1 MPEDQSQPDEQQQDP
16 PATGDQ
22 QQSQQQDPPDLGDPG
37 KRALAAERTAR
48 QAAEKA
54 NRDLQARLTALE
66 EKDLDDLA
74 KAQAEN
80 QRLTARIAETEAVA
94 AKAQLDLIKANA
106 AAAAN
111 LPAGWGVRLR
121 GDTAEDIEADAKAL
135 AADLSGHHR
144 GMAPPTPGQGQD
156 SKPPSGVDA
165 GADLFAERH
174 GKQ

>member
-1 MPEDQSQPDEQQQDP
+1 MSEDQSQPDEQQQDP

-22 QQSQQQDPPDLGDPG
+22 QSQQQDPPDLGDAG
-37 KRALAAERTAR
+37 KRALTAERAAR

-80 QRLTARIAETEAVA
+80 QRLTARIAEAEAVA
-94 AKAQLDLIKANA
+94 AKAQLDTIKANA

-111 LPAGWGVRLR
+111 LPAGWGDRLR

-135 AADLSGHHR
+135 AADLNAHHR
-144 GMAPPTPGQGQD
+144 GTAPPTPGQGQD
-156 SKPPSGVDA
+156 PKPPSGVDA

-174 GKQ
+174 GKQQ